1 MACALGRTIKR
12 NPEKTSQYED
22 VYRALVVQ
30 WIKQTGLTY
39 CYNVIDSSCKKTVPA
54 EIGGDLVKF
63 QELNDKI
70 KQLEDDSLKSR
81 DEIIQLTS
89 KNSKLNELV
98 SNLQG
103 DLDDC
108 KDDQDIFPEQ
118 KRIDIQFIYDQI
130 FTKEK
135 IPRKPG
141 EFKKSHFKIWNGSF
155 IPLLNTLSVLGAT
168 ISKGQKGLITS

>member
-1 MACALGRTIKR
+1 
-12 NPEKTSQYED
+12 
-22 VYRALVVQ
+22 
-30 WIKQTGLTY
+30 
-39 CYNVIDSSCKKTVPA
+39 VPA
-54 EIGGDLVKF
+54 EIGGDVLKF
-63 QELNDKI
+63 QELTDKI

-98 SNLQG
+98 SYLNETVSNLQG

-108 KDDQDIFPEQ
+108 KDDKEILPEQ
-118 KRIDIQFIYDQI
+118 KRLDIQFVYDQI

-135 IPRKPG
+135 ISRKPG

-155 IPLLNTLSVLGAT
+155 IPLLSTLSDLGAT